1 MKIHYFQRYHGKEN
15 VATANTMLLLSRLYQ
30 YSPDKFFN
38 LLQSE
43 IFIDTFEPEIVF
55 DLQTRD
61 KKSVPDAT
69 ITQPGF
75 KIVVETKKNAKY
87 FDENQLLRH
96 LDGLIKSPEDK
107 KVIMTLAPQLMAESQ
122 CKSFKEKLDEVNKTV
137 SNPIIHINTTFEGI
151 AKLVQNV
158 IDENRDYEMQAI
170 LDDYLEY
177 CEYDGLISD
186 LWRLMK
192 VQLVG
197 TTIKF
202 NLENNVY
209 YKGAERG
216 FGNQTYLGLY
226 ANKKVQAIG
235 KICARVTAVYSE
247 QDGKVIYDKPEIG
260 ELTEARK
267 QIIEKAIEDA
277 KNYQYDLKQYK
288 HRYFFVEK
296 FYETNFEKCSKGGL
310 MGPKIFNLLDYLNL
324 EGSKLETAIKTQT
337 LPGTQEIA
345 DVLKNKEW

>member
-43 IFIDTFEPEIVF
+43 IFKDTFEPEIVF

-107 KVIMTLAPQLMAESQ
+107 KVIMTLAPQLMDESQ

-137 SNPIIHINTTFEGI
+137 SNPIIHINTTFEGV

-197 TTIKF
+197 TTIEF

-216 FGNQTYLGLY
+216 FGNQAYLGLY

-235 KICARVTAVYSE
+235 KICARVTAVKNKETGEMEYNAE
-247 QDGKVIYDKPEIG
+247 VG
-260 ELTEARK
+260 ELTEEMKRT
-267 QIIEKAIEDA
+267 IDNAITVAVKKFKYNLTDWE
-277 KNYQYDLKQYK
+277 

-296 FYETNFEKCSKGGL
+296 FYETNFEKTSKGGL

-345 DVLKNKEW
+345 DELKNKEW